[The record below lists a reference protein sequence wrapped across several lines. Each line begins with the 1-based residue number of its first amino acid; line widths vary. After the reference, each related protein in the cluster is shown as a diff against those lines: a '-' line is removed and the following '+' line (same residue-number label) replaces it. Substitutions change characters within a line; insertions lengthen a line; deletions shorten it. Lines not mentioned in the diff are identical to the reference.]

1 MKVDFSKVIELSH
14 DMIPSAPTADVK
26 PFDHSPEAAPFDPDH
41 TKEEHFRLMAQTYD
55 VSVMGERGEPHPEGS
70 WYISGEVFFWTHC
83 GTHVEFPYHHRKD
96 GLQAQNYP
104 IENLIGNA
112 SIIDFTDKKAE
123 DAMTLEEFKER
134 GKHIQEGDMVFLHT
148 GLDAK
153 WRTNDW
159 EPYPYVEMDAIKWL
173 VDEKKIKAIGTDAT
187 SLENFNHKN
196 ADGIDDQPNHNYVLE
211 HNVAMVESLTN
222 LDKVGKRA
230 FVTIE
235 PLKIHGI
242 EACPVRIMAFLDG
255 ALIPE

>member
-1 MKVDFSKVIELSH
+1 
-14 DMIPSAPTADVK
+14 
-26 PFDHSPEAAPFDPDH
+26 
-41 TKEEHFRLMAQTYD
+41 MAQTYD

-196 ADGIDDQPNHNYVLE
+196 ADGIDDQPNHNSVFE